1 MSEIKEARLQKA
13 SSLVNKGFASY
24 AQSFKVSN
32 TTSFLI
38 QKFDYLENG
47 QEEDFSVSIAGR
59 VLAKRVMGKI
69 AFFTISDQEGQIQ
82 LYLDKRIIN
91 FNLEK
96 QKLLSFEDLKEIVD
110 IGDWIG
116 VYGTIKK
123 TNKGELSIKVEKW
136 EMLSKS
142 LQPLPD
148 KWHGLT
154 DIEKRYR
161 QRYLDLIVNPHSKNV
176 FKTRAKCISFI
187 RKWLDNRN
195 FLEIETPILQSEAG
209 GAEARP
215 FITHH
220 NTLDIPLYLRIA
232 TELHL
237 KRMVVGGFEKVYEL
251 GRIFRNEGISTRHNP
266 EFTSVEIYEAYS
278 DYVDMMNLTEE
289 LIKDIVADACGSL
302 IINYQN
308 KEIDF
313 SKPWSRISMK
323 AIVKKYTGIDFD
335 SFSGDFLAAKQ
346 AVKNINV
353 DCSNKVNTMGRLL
366 NEVFEQKVESKLIE
380 PTFVIDYPVEISPLA
395 RPHHDNKEIV
405 QRFELFIVGRELA
418 NAFSELIDPVDQRER
433 MQLQQSLRDEG
444 DLEAHCIDED
454 FLNALEIG
462 MPPTGGLGIGIDRL
476 IMLITNSAS
485 IRDVIPFPLLKPEIT
500 SKKNEKLPL
509 NEVK

>member
-1 MSEIKEARLQKA
+1 LSEIKEARLQKA
-13 SSLVNKGFASY
+13 NSLISKGFASY
-24 AQSFKVSN
+24 AQSFRVSN
-32 TTSFLI
+32 TTKFLI

-47 QEEDFSVSIAGR
+47 QEFNLNVAIAGR

-69 AFFTISDQEGQIQ
+69 AFFTITDQEGKIQ
-82 LYLDKRIIN
+82 LYL
-91 FNLEK
+91 EK
-96 QKLLSFEDLKEIVD
+96 KILDDFQIQSKLLSFEDLKEIVD

-123 TNKGELSIKVEKW
+123 TNKGELSIKVSKW

-251 GRIFRNEGISTRHNP
+251 GRIFRNEWISTRHNP
-266 EFTSVEIYEAYS
+266 EFTSVEIYQAYS

-289 LIKDIVADACGSL
+289 LIKEIIADACGSL

-395 RPHHDNKEIV
+395 RPHFDNKEMV

-433 MQLQQSLRDEG
+433 MQLQQSLRDQG

-500 SKKNEKLPL
+500 SKKKLKITL
-509 NEVK
+509 E

>member
-1 MSEIKEARLQKA
+1 LSEIREARLQKA
-13 SSLVNKGFASY
+13 NALVNKGFASY
-24 AQSFKVSN
+24 AENFIVSHN
-32 TTSFLI
+32 TQFVI
-38 QKFDYLENG
+38 QKFGHLENG
-47 QEEDFSVSIAGR
+47 QEENFSVSIAGR
-59 VLAKRVMGKI
+59 VMAKRVMGKI
-69 AFFTISDQEGQIQ
+69 AFFTICDEGGQIQ
-82 LYLDKRIIN
+82 LYLDQRIIN
-91 FNLEK
+91 LNLDE
-96 QKLLSFEDLKEIVD
+96 QKLLSFEDIKEIVD

-123 TNKGELSIKVEKW
+123 TNKGELSIKVAKW

-142 LQPLPD
+142 LKPLPD

-187 RKWLDNRN
+187 RKWLDKRN

-251 GRIFRNEGISTRHNP
+251 GRIFRNEGISTKHNP
-266 EFTSVEIYEAYS
+266 EFTSVEIYQAFS
-278 DYVDMMNLTEE
+278 NYVDMMDLTEE
-289 LIKDIVADACGSL
+289 LIKEIVAELCGSL
-302 IINYQN
+302 KIIYQN

-313 SKPWSRISMK
+313 SKPWLRVTMK
-323 AIVKKYTGIDFD
+323 DIVKKYTGIDFD
-335 SFSGDFLAAKQ
+335 TFSGDFQAASQ
-346 AVKNINV
+346 AVKTINV
-353 DCSNKVNTMGRLL
+353 EFSNKVNTTGRLL
-366 NEVFEQKVESKLIE
+366 NEVFEQKVESQLIQ

-395 RPHHDNKEIV
+395 RPHTHNNEMV
-405 QRFELFIVGRELA
+405 QRFELFIFGRELA
-418 NAFSELIDPVDQRER
+418 NAFSELIDPVDQRKR

-444 DLEAHCIDED
+444 DFEAHCIDED

-476 IMLITNSAS
+476 VMLITNSPS

-500 SKKNEKLPL
+500 NNKNEKLPL

>member
-1 MSEIKEARLQKA
+1 LSEIRNARLKKA
-13 SSLVNKGFASY
+13 NLLVSKGFSPY
-24 AQSFKVSN
+24 AESFKISH
-32 TTSFLI
+32 TTGFLL
-38 QKFDYLENG
+38 QKFDFLENG
-47 QEEDFSVSIAGR
+47 QEENFSVSIAGR
-59 VLAKRVMGKI
+59 VMAKRVMGKI

-82 LYLDKRIIN
+82 LYLDKGIIN
-91 FNLEK
+91 LNLEK
-96 QKLLSFEDLKEIVD
+96 QKLLSFEDIKEIVD

-142 LQPLPD
+142 LHPLPD
-148 KWHGLT
+148 KWHGLS

-161 QRYLDLIVNPHSKNV
+161 QRYLDLIVNPSSKNV
-176 FKTRAKCISFI
+176 FKKRAQCISFI
-187 RKWLDNRN
+187 RKWLDKRN

-251 GRIFRNEGISTRHNP
+251 GRIFRNEGISTKHNP
-266 EFTSVEIYEAYS
+266 EFTSVEIYQAFS
-278 DYVDMMNLTEE
+278 NYVDMMDLTEE
-289 LIKDIVADACGSL
+289 LIKDIVVNACGSL
-302 IINYQN
+302 VINYQN

-313 SKPWSRISMK
+313 SKPWLRVSMK
-323 AIVKKYTGIDFD
+323 DVVKKYTGIDFD
-335 SFSGDFLAAKQ
+335 SFSGDFLAAKR
-346 AVKNINV
+346 AAKSINIEF
-353 DCSNKVNTMGRLL
+353 STKVNSIGRLL
-366 NEVFEQKVESKLIE
+366 NEVFEQKVEAHLIE
-380 PTFVIDYPVEISPLA
+380 PTFIIDYPIEISPLA
-395 RPHHDNKEIV
+395 RPHLDNKNMV

-418 NAFSELIDPVDQRER
+418 NAFSELIDPVDQRGR
-433 MQLQQSLRDEG
+433 MELQQSLRDEG
-444 DLEAHCIDED
+444 DFEAHCIDED

-476 IMLITNSAS
+476 VMLITDSSS

-500 SKKNEKLPL
+500 L
-509 NEVK
+509 NK

>member
-1 MSEIKEARLQKA
+1 LSEIREARLSKA
-13 SSLVNKGFASY
+13 NLIIEKGFEPYSET
-24 AQSFKVSN
+24 FKVSHSTN
-32 TTSFLI
+32 YLFESFS
-38 QKFDYLENG
+38 YLSSG
-47 QEEDFSVSIAGR
+47 EECNFEVSLAGR

-69 AFFTISDQEGQIQ
+69 AFFTINDQEGQIQ
-82 LYLDKRIIN
+82 LYLDQKIIN
-91 FNLEK
+91 KNNEN
-96 QKLLSFEDLKEIVD
+96 QKFLSFEDLKEIVD

-161 QRYLDLIVNPHSKNV
+161 QRYLDLIVNPQSKNV
-176 FKTRAKCISFI
+176 FKIRAKCISFI
-187 RKWLDNRN
+187 RRWLDERN

-251 GRIFRNEGISTRHNP
+251 GRIFRNEGISTKHNP
-266 EFTSVEIYEAYS
+266 EFTSVEIYQAFSNYL
-278 DYVDMMNLTEE
+278 DMMDLTEK
-289 LIKDIVADACGSL
+289 LIKDIVESACGTL
-302 IINYQN
+302 VIDYQS
-308 KEIDF
+308 KKIDF
-313 SKPWSRISMK
+313 SKPWRRISMK
-323 AIVKKYTGIDFD
+323 DIVLEYTGIDFD
-335 SFSGDFLAAKQ
+335 SFNGDLQSAKE
-346 AVKNINV
+346 AIKNI
-353 DCSNKVNTMGRLL
+353 KVQLPDKINSLGRVL
-366 NEVFEQKVESKLIE
+366 NEVFEQKVESHLIQ
-380 PTFVIDYPVEISPLA
+380 PTFVFDYPVEISPLA
-395 RPHHDNKEIV
+395 RPHTHNKEIV
-405 QRFELFIVGRELA
+405 QRFELFIYGRELA
-418 NAFSELIDPVDQRER
+418 NAFSELIDPVDQRKR
-433 MQLQQSLRDEG
+433 MQLQQLLRDEG

-476 IMLITNSAS
+476 IMLITNSPS

-500 SKKNEKLPL
+500 STKF
-509 NEVK
+509 

>member
-1 MSEIKEARLQKA
+1 LSEIREARLQKA
-13 SSLVNKGFASY
+13 KLLVNKGFASY
-24 AQSFKVSN
+24 AENFKISHN
-32 TTSFLI
+32 TQFLI
-38 QKFDYLENG
+38 QKFGYLENG
-47 QEEDFSVSIAGR
+47 QEENFNISIAGR
-59 VLAKRVMGKI
+59 VISKRVMGKI

-91 FNLEK
+91 LNLEK
-96 QKLLSFEDLKEIVD
+96 QKILSFEDLKEIVD

-123 TNKGELSIKVEKW
+123 TNKGELSVKVEKW
-136 EMLSKS
+136 EMLTKS

-176 FKTRAKCISFI
+176 FKKRAKCISFI
-187 RKWLDNRN
+187 RKWLDKRN

-251 GRIFRNEGISTRHNP
+251 GRIFRNEGISTKHNP
-266 EFTSVEIYEAYS
+266 EFTSVEIYQAFS
-278 DYVDMMNLTEE
+278 NYVDMMDLTEE
-289 LIKDIVADACGSL
+289 LIKDIVFDTCGAL
-302 IINYQN
+302 VINYQDT
-308 KEIDF
+308 EIDF
-313 SKPWSRISMK
+313 SKPWLRVSMK
-323 AIVKKYTGIDFD
+323 DIVKKYTGIDFD
-335 SFSGDFLAAKQ
+335 SFNGDFEAAKQ
-346 AVKNINV
+346 AVKSINV
-353 DCSNKVNTMGRLL
+353 EFSIKVNTLGRLL
-366 NEVFEQKVESKLIE
+366 NEVFEQKVESQLIE

-395 RPHHDNKEIV
+395 RPHINNKKMV

-433 MQLQQSLRDEG
+433 MQLQQSLRDQG
-444 DLEAHCIDED
+444 DFEAHCIDED

-476 IMLITNSAS
+476 IMLITDSPS

-500 SKKNEKLPL
+500 SKKSEKLPL

>member
-1 MSEIKEARLQKA
+1 LSEIREARLQKA
-13 SSLVNKGFASY
+13 ESLVSKGFASY
-24 AQSFKVSN
+24 AESFKISHN
-32 TTSFLI
+32 TRFLI

-47 QEEDFSVSIAGR
+47 QEEDFSVAIAGR
-59 VLAKRVMGKI
+59 VLAKRIMGKI

-96 QKLLSFEDLKEIVD
+96 QTFLSFEDIKEIVD

-161 QRYLDLIVNPHSKNV
+161 QRYLDLIVNPQTKNV

-266 EFTSVEIYEAYS
+266 EFTSVEIYQAFS

-289 LIKDIVADACGSL
+289 LIKDIVVNTCGSL
-302 IINYQN
+302 TISYQN
-308 KEIDF
+308 REIDF

-323 AIVKKYTGIDFD
+323 DIVKKYTGIDFD
-335 SFSGDFLAAKQ
+335 SFNGDFQAAKL
-346 AVKNINV
+346 AVKSINV
-353 DCSNKVNTMGRLL
+353 EFSNKVNTMGRLL
-366 NEVFEQKVESKLIE
+366 NEVFEQKVESELIE

-395 RPHHDNKEIV
+395 RPHQDNKEMV

>member
-1 MSEIKEARLQKA
+1 MSEIREARLQKTN
-13 SSLVNKGFASY
+13 SLINKGFEPY
-24 AQSFKVSN
+24 AENFKISHS
-32 TTSFLI
+32 TKFLT
-38 QKFDYLENG
+38 DNYGYLDNG
-47 QEEDFSVSIAGR
+47 QEFNLEVAIAGR
-59 VLAKRVMGKI
+59 VMAKRVMGKI
-69 AFFTISDQEGQIQ
+69 AFFTINDQEGKIQ
-82 LYLDKRIIN
+82 LYIEKKIIDN
-91 FNLEK
+91 FGVNTK
-96 QKLLSFEDLKEIVD
+96 ILSFDDLKEIVD

-116 VYGTIKK
+116 VFGTIKK
-123 TNKGELSIKVEKW
+123 TNKGELSVKVTKW

-176 FKTRAKCISFI
+176 FKIRAKCISLI
-187 RKWLDNRN
+187 RRWLDERN

-251 GRIFRNEGISTRHNP
+251 GRIFRNEGISTKHNP
-266 EFTSVEIYEAYS
+266 EFTSVEIYQAFSNYI
-278 DYVDMMNLTEE
+278 DMMVLTEE
-289 LIKDIVADACGSL
+289 LIKYIVSYCNETL
-302 IINYQN
+302 IINYQE

-313 SKPWSRISMK
+313 SKSWKRISMK
-323 AIVKKYTGIDFD
+323 NVVLEYTGIDFD
-335 SFSGDFLAAKQ
+335 SFDGDLNKALQVVETFNIEISAKT
-346 AVKNINV
+346 
-353 DCSNKVNTMGRLL
+353 NTLGRLL
-366 NEVFEQKVESKLIE
+366 NEVFEQKVESQLIE
-380 PTFVIDYPVEISPLA
+380 PTFVTDYPIEISPLA
-395 RPHHDNKEIV
+395 RPHPNNKEMV
-405 QRFELFIVGRELA
+405 QRFELFIAGRELA

-433 MQLQQSLRDEG
+433 LELQQSFRDEG

-454 FLNALEIG
+454 FLQALEIG

-476 IMLITNSAS
+476 IMLITNSPS

-500 SKKNEKLPL
+500 SAKSKKSTL